1 MKSWPNICL
10 PIYSSFRDKNT
21 KNKNTKSLNIF
32 KHTILYIT
40 YADGTTVF
48 LKYKESLVEV
58 IKVFD
63 IFSSFSSLKPNK
75 FKCEVTGID
84 VQKGTK
90 LALCGMKSVDL
101 RLNTVKI
108 LGIHF
113 FFNKKIEND
122 KSFSK
127 PITSIETVLELW
139 GIRNLILEGKITV
152 FKASAMSKIV

>member
-75 FKCEVTGID
+75 SKFEVTGTD

-113 FFNKKIEND
+113 FF
-122 KSFSK
+122 
-127 PITSIETVLELW
+127 L
-139 GIRNLILEGKITV
+139 IRKLKTI
-152 FKASAMSKIV
+152 KAFQSLSLALKQFLSYGEFEIWY

>member
-48 LKYKESLVEV
+48 LKCKESLVEV

-75 FKCEVTGID
+75 SKCEVTGID

-113 FFNKKIEND
+113 FF
-122 KSFSK
+122 
-127 PITSIETVLELW
+127 
-139 GIRNLILEGKITV
+139 
-152 FKASAMSKIV
+152 